1 MSIENKK
8 TVEIYKEKAN
18 TYLEISIKHDKL
30 DPEKAIN
37 KRKKLNNFLKDSFQS
52 LPENSKI
59 LEIGAADGVN
69 SKYLESLGYNVTAS
83 DIAEDFINASKN
95 NGLTTIKFNIL
106 EDNFNEKYSGI
117 LAWRVFVHFT
127 EEDIFDALK
136 KSYAN
141 LETNGILVFNVIN
154 RETRD
159 VDNEWVDF
167 ANEYHMGVERYYNYF
182 SKENLDNIILKT
194 NFKIQDFHT
203 EGGDNNNKWLVY
215 VLKK

>member
-8 TVEIYKEKAN
+8 TVEIYKEKAS
-18 TYLEISIKHDKL
+18 TYLATSIEHDKL
-30 DPEKAIN
+30 EPEKAN
-37 KRKKLNNFLKDSFQS
+37 RKREKLNNFLRSSFQT
-52 LPENSKI
+52 LPKNAKI
-59 LEIGAADGVN
+59 LEIGSANGENA
-69 SKYLESLGYNVTAS
+69 KYIESLGYNVTAS

-95 NGLTTIKFNIL
+95 NGLTTINFNIL
-106 EDNFNEKYSGI
+106 EDNFKEKYSGI

-127 EEDIFDALK
+127 EEDIFETLK

-141 LETNGILVFNVIN
+141 LENNGIFIFNVIN
-154 RETRD
+154 RETRN

-167 ANEYHMGVERYYNYF
+167 PNEYHMGAERYYHYF
-182 SKENLDNIILKT
+182 NQKDLDDIISQIK
-194 NFKIQDFHT
+194 FQIQDFHK

>member
-83 DIAEDFINASKN
+83 DIAEDFISASKN
-95 NGLTTIKFNIL
+95 NGLNTIKFNIL

-127 EEDIFDALK
+127 EEDIFDALN
-136 KSYAN
+136 KSYEN

-167 ANEYHMGVERYYNYF
+167 SNEYHMGVERYYNYF
-182 SKENLDNIILKT
+182 SKETLDNIILKT

>member
-83 DIAEDFINASKN
+83 DIAEDFISASKN
-95 NGLTTIKFNIL
+95 NGLNTIKFNIL

-117 LAWRVFVHFT
+117 LA
-127 EEDIFDALK
+127 
-136 KSYAN
+136 
-141 LETNGILVFNVIN
+141 
-154 RETRD
+154 
-159 VDNEWVDF
+159 
-167 ANEYHMGVERYYNYF
+167 
-182 SKENLDNIILKT
+182 
-194 NFKIQDFHT
+194 
-203 EGGDNNNKWLVY
+203 
-215 VLKK
+215 